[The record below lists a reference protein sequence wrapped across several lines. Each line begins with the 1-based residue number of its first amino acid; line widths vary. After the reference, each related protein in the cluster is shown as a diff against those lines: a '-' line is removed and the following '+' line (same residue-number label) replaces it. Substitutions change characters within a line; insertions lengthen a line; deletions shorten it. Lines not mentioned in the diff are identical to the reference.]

1 MEKEVRIT
9 SIDNPYDPF
18 TQWDQWL
25 LYDNLKGYH
34 TCERLASVTVI
45 SEQLSDQ
52 ETFDSVERGIEELM
66 KFGCINKLG
75 VTIEYKKVYKNNEV
89 QDSEE
94 LKQNEEHVN
103 EQVVEET
110 E

>member
-34 TCERLASVTVI
+34 TCERLASVATI
-45 SEQLSDQ
+45 SDQLSD
-52 ETFDSVERGIEELM
+52 EENFDSVERGIDELM
-66 KFGCINKLG
+66 KYGSISKLG
-75 VTIEYKKVYKNNEV
+75 EIVEYKRVYKEDGSVSDVDQTN
-89 QDSEE
+89 
-94 LKQNEEHVN
+94 K
-103 EQVVEET
+103 
-110 E
+110 